1 MAAQHP
7 MVVVLC
13 YLIVISSFENSH
25 VRKKTTG
32 EGKKDKEI
40 RSGPLAS
47 FFSRT
52 FAVFSMILLCFISP

>member
-1 MAAQHP
+1 

-13 YLIVISSFENSH
+13 YLLVTSSFENSH

-32 EGKKDKEI
+32 EEKKDKEI

-47 FFSRT
+47 FFFSYVCSFFNDT
-52 FAVFSMILLCFISP
+52 FMLYKSLIVI